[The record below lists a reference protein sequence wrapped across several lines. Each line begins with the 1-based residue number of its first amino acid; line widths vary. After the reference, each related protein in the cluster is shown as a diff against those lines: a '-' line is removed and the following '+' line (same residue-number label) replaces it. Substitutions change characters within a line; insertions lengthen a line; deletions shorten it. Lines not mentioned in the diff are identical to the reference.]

1 MKFPSLF
8 LLRVVWAAWV
18 LGRVAA
24 HPTAA
29 EIDFQRDVRPI
40 LAEHCYQCHGVDVER
55 RQAGLRLD
63 VRAGAI
69 GLLPSGMR
77 AISPGRV
84 GRSSLLSRIRATDPE
99 LRMPPLPAD
108 RLSAAQMD
116 MLQRWIESGA
126 VYSSHWAFKT
136 PVRSALPTVKHRNW
150 IKNPIDT
157 FVLQRLQQQGMRPSR
172 SASRRQLLRRIS
184 LVTRG
189 FPPQPE
195 EMQEFDDHDMAIT
208 KAIERWLASPHF
220 GERMAQ
226 NWLDAAR
233 YADTAGHA
241 ADQPRTMWLFRDWV
255 IDAINRDMPFD
266 QFSVAQLAGD
276 LLDNPSQ
283 DQLIATG
290 FHRNSMQAL
299 GNNPRKE
306 EFRVKGIVDR
316 LETTGRVWLGLSLA
330 CAECHDHKYDPITTR
345 EYYQVFAIF
354 NNVPHLGERFK
365 VHGPRLEVELPQ
377 TRWVR
382 ENTERGLAELARRRA
397 AFVAE
402 PAFQERLRAAVT
414 ATQPGRVDSVDSPLV
429 GVAEAQDT
437 NDDGLFDQA
446 ELDRATTVVP
456 PLPWYPEMAD
466 QVRLQGPLTVSAWIK
481 TEEPVGDLVS
491 RYDWKAGQRS
501 FVFGVGGERDK
512 DAIPGHLYAWLSER
526 AATFSGAIV
535 YGSQRVDDG
544 RWHHVGLVY
553 SPGKSVQLFVDGRLD
568 MQARVTGQVPAML
581 ADCDRRVVVG
591 GGYENSSRA
600 NAFPFRGKLAGFRI
614 DEQVVGR
621 LRTIGFLPTRE
632 TLVAEVLAGSS
643 EGQAIRRRESA
654 LREQL
659 ADLQQTVTAQIMQEL
674 SEPRDTFIH
683 IRGDYENRG
692 ARVRPAVPDFLAGS
706 GAGPVKNRL
715 EFARWL
721 VSDTHPLTARVAV
734 NRIWQ
739 HYFGNGLVRTTD
751 DFGIRG
757 AQPTHPDLLD
767 WLAVEFM
774 ESGWSV
780 KHIHRLILQSAT
792 FQQSSRVVPSEY
804 AKDVGNMWLGRFSR
818 RRASAEVVRD
828 TLLAISGL
836 LDRRVGGRSVYPYQP
851 DGVGEFRDATAG
863 QWQQDA
869 APDCY
874 RRGLYVFWQRTAPYP
889 SMSLFDATSRERCT
903 IQRSRT
909 NTPLQALAL
918 LNDPA
923 VVEMSKAFAL
933 RARLCGP
940 QGDIGQTVKT
950 IFELALGRS
959 PTENEADRC
968 AAFVEQA
975 LATGQDEETAWF
987 HFAGAVLNLDETI
1000 SIE

>member
-1 MKFPSLF
+1 MKSPFLF
-8 LLRVVWAAWV
+8 LLSIVWVAWV
-18 LGRVAA
+18 LGWVAV
-24 HPTAA
+24 HPAAA
-29 EIDFQRDVRPI
+29 EIDFQRDIRPI
-40 LAEHCYQCHGVDVER
+40 LAEHCYQCHGVDAER

-63 VRAGAI
+63 ERTGAT
-69 GLLPSGMR
+69 GALPSGRR
-77 AISPGRV
+77 AIRPGSA
-84 GRSSLLSRIRATDPE
+84 GRSSLLSRIRAMDPE
-99 LRMPPLPAD
+99 LRMPPLPAES
-108 RLSAAQMD
+108 LSRAQMD
-116 MLQRWIESGA
+116 MLQRWIEAGA
-126 VYSSHWAFKT
+126 VYSTHWAFKN
-136 PVRSALPTVKHRNW
+136 PVRPALPTSKHRHW
-150 IKNPIDT
+150 IRNPIDA
-157 FVLQRLQQQGMRPSR
+157 FVLQRLQQQGMQPSPP
-172 SASRRQLLRRIS
+172 AQRRQLLRRIS

-189 FPPQPE
+189 FPPQPK
-195 EMQEFDDHDMAIT
+195 EMQGFDDDDMAIA

-241 ADQPRTMWLFRDWV
+241 ADQPRTMWLYRDWV
-255 IDAINRDMPFD
+255 IDSINRDMPFD
-266 QFSVAQLAGD
+266 RFSVTQLAGD

-354 NNVPHLGERFK
+354 NNVPHLGERFN

-377 TRWVR
+377 TRWAR
-382 ENTERGLAELARRRA
+382 EMAEQGLAELARRRA
-397 AFVAE
+397 AFVAQR
-402 PAFQERLRAAVT
+402 AFQVRLRAALT
-414 ATQPGRVDSVDSPLV
+414 APQADQGDKLRSPLV
-429 GVAEAQDT
+429 GVPAVQDT

-446 ELDRATTVVP
+446 ELDRVTTLVP
-456 PLPWYPEMAD
+456 PLPWYPEIPD

-481 TEEPVGDLVS
+481 TDEPVGDLVS

-512 DAIPGHLYAWLSER
+512 DARPGHLYAWLSEH

-544 RWHHVGLVY
+544 RWHHVGLAY
-553 SPGKSVQLFVDGRLD
+553 NPGKSVQLFVDGHLD
-568 MQARVTGQVPAML
+568 MQARVTGQVPATL

-591 GGYENSSRA
+591 GGYDNSSRA
-600 NAFPFRGKLAGFRI
+600 NAFSFRGKLAGLRI
-614 DEQVVGR
+614 DDQAVNR
-621 LRTIGFLPTRE
+621 LRTLGFLPMRD
-632 TLVAEVLAGSS
+632 TLVAEVLAGFS
-643 EGQAIRRRESA
+643 EGRAIRRREA
-654 LREQL
+654 VLRERL
-659 ADLQQTVTAQIMQEL
+659 ASQQKTVTAQIMREL
-674 SEPRDTFIH
+674 PAPRDTFIH

-692 ARVRPAVPDFLAGS
+692 AQVQPAVPGVLAGA

-715 EFARWL
+715 DFARWL
-721 VSDTHPLTARVAV
+721 VSGGHPLTARVAV

-739 HYFGNGLVRTTD
+739 HYFGRGLVGTAD

-757 AQPTHPDLLD
+757 AQPTHPELLD
-767 WLAVEFM
+767 WLALEFV

-792 FQQSSRVVPSEY
+792 FQQSSRVAPGKHV
-804 AKDVGNMWLGRFSR
+804 KDVDNRWLGRFPR
-818 RRASAEVVRD
+818 RRGSAEVVRD

-851 DGVGEFRDATAG
+851 EGVGEFRDATAG
-863 QWQQDA
+863 KWQEDE

-889 SMSLFDATSRERCT
+889 SMTLFDATSRERCT

-918 LNDPA
+918 LNDPVA
-923 VVEMSKAFAL
+923 VEMAKAFAL
-933 RARLCGP
+933 RARLCSP
-940 QGDIGQTVKT
+940 EDDIVQTVET
-950 IFELALGRS
+950 IFELALNRS
-959 PTENEADRC
+959 PTENESERC
-968 AAFVEQA
+968 TAFVEQA
-975 LATGQDEETAWF
+975 LATGQDEETVWF